1 MRSRTAYSAPVR
13 EHDNRAVLR
22 YWFALFCTLVLLRF
36 LLNANLLD
44 KIVNYSADGGS
55 IVTKIH
61 PSTYGIFAV
70 LIGTLVTARIELGEW
85 ELRAIRALMVFVAI
99 MVAIAM
105 FAVLL
110 GHSGSI
116 GYLVDSYLAA
126 CASAALMLFFPP
138 AWRERLGSMLLV
150 FIIVSAA
157 LGIVEFVLRRRLLPY
172 PYEELAFRPTGLTEH
187 PLVLGLFNAVGI
199 SFVAASR
206 WRGSAKTAAIAVMLV
221 GAFASGARVASIIA
235 GLSAIAAIVLH
246 EWPSTSG
253 QTRFRMKSFL
263 LLGVALAIP
272 AALIV
277 LPALGLFGRFQNG
290 LIDESALARV
300 NIYRLFDLVSWNEIL
315 FGADITNIRHLALFH
330 FDLEFIESSFV
341 MFIFQ
346 FGLFGMIIFLLSLAR
361 TYWVLLS
368 GAGRHVMIGALA
380 FFVIAFGN
388 NSLSTKTTNIL
399 MITLLIVAFH
409 GAHQRLQDAET

>member
-1 MRSRTAYSAPVR
+1 MRSGAAYSTPVW
-13 EHDNRAVLR
+13 ESDNRAVLR
-22 YWFALFCTLVLLRF
+22 YWFGLFCALVLVRF

-70 LIGTLVTARIELGEW
+70 LIGTLVTTRIELGEW
-85 ELRAIRALMVFVAI
+85 ELRAIRALMLFVAV
-99 MVAIAM
+99 MVAIAI

-150 FIIVSAA
+150 FISISAI
-157 LGIVEFVLRRRLLPY
+157 LGIIEFVLRRRFLPY

-199 SFVAASR
+199 SFVGASR
-206 WRGSAKTAAIAVMLV
+206 WRGSAKTIAIAIMLL
-221 GAFASGARVASIIA
+221 GAFASGARVASIVA

-246 EWPSTSG
+246 EWPSSSA
-253 QTRFRMKSFL
+253 QTRFRMKSLML
-263 LLGVALAIP
+263 LTVAMAVP
-272 AALIV
+272 VALIV

-315 FGADITNIRHLALFH
+315 FGTDISNIRHLALFH
-330 FDLEFIESSFV
+330 FDLEFIESAFV

-368 GAGRHVMIGALA
+368 GAGRHVIIGAMA
-380 FFVIAFGN
+380 FFAIAFGN
-388 NSLSTKTTNIL
+388 NSLSTKTTTML
-399 MITLLIVAFH
+399 MVTLLITAFH
-409 GAHQRLQDAET
+409 SAHEHTRVA